1 MLSENALQECPTRM
15 SYECPTRTRYS
26 VPRPRQESPHNC
38 LANVRQECSLQRA
51 LPGCPSSVS
60 YNSIHKGVPQECPT
74 TLCYKSVPA
83 KVLPVAHE
91 PTQLSQLT
99 VEVSV
104 IVIITNI
111 TTIIMAV
118 IITNIH
124 LHTWLWEGGSAK

>member
-1 MLSENALQECPTRM
+1 MWPDP
-15 SYECPTRTRYS
+15 YH
-26 VPRPRQESPHNC
+26 V
-38 LANVRQECSLQRA
+38 VRVADMDVTL
-51 LPGCPSSVS
+51 
-60 YNSIHKGVPQECPT
+60 T